1 MYRIEDWRFSEKL
14 LQSRSGL
21 KIEDWRFSKRLLQSR
36 PGLKKF
42 FWESSISNL
51 QSDTFCNLVQ
61 LIANSR
67 YFKGNQK
74 WQEKRC
80 QKNIGEKTK
89 NTLNTSR
96 NVKTVFFWGGV
107 TRQIDRYMYSMYVGI
122 KMNRIFYADTN
133 CNNYLHIHIHIYVYK
148 MAPGSNQQTWFAILN
163 SNFEMHSVQVRN
175 VEVYKAQ
182 LKISLVAIQDFTQ
195 LKIIRNF
202 T

>member
-1 MYRIEDWRFSEKL
+1 MDRMDGWTDGWNGMEWVDRWKPFPFRMKINFFFGCQSPRIEDWRFSEKL

-21 KIEDWRFSKRLLQSR
+21 IEDWRFSKRLLQSRPGLKKFFWESSIFKFFWESSIFNLQSR

-51 QSDTFCNLVQ
+51 QSDTFCNLMQ

-96 NVKTVFFWGGV
+96 NVKTVFFWGGLP
-107 TRQIDRYMYSMYVGI
+107 DR
-122 KMNRIFYADTN
+122 
-133 CNNYLHIHIHIYVYK
+133 
-148 MAPGSNQQTWFAILN
+148 
-163 SNFEMHSVQVRN
+163 
-175 VEVYKAQ
+175 
-182 LKISLVAIQDFTQ
+182 
-195 LKIIRNF
+195 
-202 T
+202 